1 MKFSEKICLKI
12 ILKVK
17 KNQGFSLSLEDKLLE
32 KPQGRGQIEPP
43 TPPPPPRPP
52 TCFRVK
58 HVHCVKS
65 VQIRS
70 FFWPVFGYFS
80 HSGNSQVNLKQYLIY
95 SSHNL
100 SNCLKDT
107 LKTNNL

>member
-17 KNQGFSLSLEDKLLE
+17 KKQGFSLSLEDKLLE
-32 KPQGRGQIEPP
+32 KSQGRGQIEP
-43 TPPPPPRPP
+43 PP

>member
-32 KPQGRGQIEPP
+32 KPQGGGQIE
-43 TPPPPPRPP
+43 PP